1 MTWVDLVARARG
13 RSTHLAADEA
23 LAAIDRAG
31 DRGALLA
38 ALAHAGWVIAPSAD
52 ALAAA
57 RALDEAATARATAEL
72 AVLTRWAAARTAAL
86 AVIVADEDRGALRGL
101 VRGLVAGT
109 APTARLRG
117 AVATPD
123 LSATALRELAEAAT
137 GPALAAALTRLAHP
151 AATALAPSLTH
162 QPLEPMAV
170 EQALAAWFA
179 ERARAGARAAGD
191 RALAEH
197 VAQAIDAENAA
208 AALALATRGRG
219 LAADA
224 AFLVGGRRVDR
235 ATFGAAAAAAPAAC
249 ATTLAA
255 ALAGTPLAAAVGAGT
270 PDAIER
276 ATLAWQLATQARW
289 RRVEPL
295 GLGPVLWLWLRLRR
309 EHAQVRLAA
318 WRLALGGAA

>member
-13 RSTHLAADEA
+13 RSTHLAAEDA
-23 LAAIDRAG
+23 LAAIDRAS
-31 DRGALLA
+31 DRAALLGALA
-38 ALAHAGWVIAPSAD
+38 QAGWVIAPTTD

-72 AVLTRWAAARTAAL
+72 ALLTRWAAARTAAL
-86 AVIVADEDRGALRGL
+86 AVIVADEDRRTLRGV
-101 VRGLVAGT
+101 VRGLAAAA
-109 APTARLRG
+109 APAARLRG

-123 LSATALRELAEAAT
+123 LPSAAQRELAAAAT
-137 GPALAAALTRLAHP
+137 GPALLAALTRLAHP
-151 AATALAPSLTH
+151 ANVALAPTLTH
-162 QPLEPMAV
+162 QPLELLAV

-179 ERARAGARAAGD
+179 ARARAGARAAGD

-208 AALALATRGRG
+208 AALALVTRGRG

-224 AFLVGGRRVDR
+224 AFLCGGGRIDR
-235 ATFGAAAAAAPAAC
+235 ATFVAAAAAAPAAC
-249 ATTLAA
+249 ASTLAE
-255 ALAGTPLAAAVGAGT
+255 ALVGTPLAAAVGAGT

-295 GLGPVLWLWLRLRR
+295 GLGPVLWPWLRMRR

>member
-13 RSTHLAADEA
+13 RSTHLAAEDA
-23 LAAIDRAG
+23 LAAIDRAA

-38 ALAHAGWVIAPSAD
+38 ALAQAGWVIAPTAD

-72 AVLTRWAAARTAAL
+72 ALLTRWAAARTAAL
-86 AVIVADEDRGALRGL
+86 AVIVADEDRRTLRGI
-101 VRGLVAGT
+101 VRGLTAAA
-109 APTARLRG
+109 APTSRLRG

-123 LSATALRELAEAAT
+123 LPASALRELAAAAT
-137 GPALAAALTRLAHP
+137 GPALAAALTQLAHP
-151 AATALAPSLTH
+151 AAVALAPALTH
-162 QPLEPMAV
+162 QPLEPLAV

-179 ERARAGARAAGD
+179 ARARAGAHAAGD

-208 AALALATRGRG
+208 AALALANRGRG
-219 LAADA
+219 LAADS
-224 AFLVGGRRVDR
+224 AFLIGGRRVDR
-235 ATFGAAAAAAPAAC
+235 ATFLAAARAAPAAC
-249 ATTLAA
+249 VSTLAA
-255 ALAGTPLAAAVGAGT
+255 ALVGTPLVTAVDGGA

-276 ATLAWQLATQARW
+276 ATQAWQLATQARW

-295 GLGPVLWLWLRLRR
+295 GLGPVLWLWLRMRR

-318 WRLALGGAA
+318 WRLALGGAS